1 MKQSLLIA
9 LIATSLFACKS
20 ATETKPA
27 FDLENAKKEI
37 IAANKELT
45 DALSKADSVAVA
57 SAYSADGAL
66 MSYNA
71 PIVKGKE
78 NLIKSWG
85 AFIKATGGA
94 TVELNTVE
102 VWGDENYLT
111 EEGTFVIKSKEGT
124 QMDIGKYLVL
134 WKKED
139 GKWKL
144 HRDISNSD
152 LPPVAP
158 AATK

>member
-9 LIATSLFACKS
+9 LIAISLFACKS
-20 ATETKPA
+20 TTETKPA

-37 IAANKELT
+37 IAANQELT
-45 DALSKADSVAVA
+45 NALSKGDSVAVA
-57 SAYSADGAL
+57 SAYSIDGAL

-85 AFIKATGGA
+85 AFINATGGA

-111 EEGTFVIKSKEGT
+111 EQGTFVIKSKEGT

-134 WKKED
+134 WKKEE

-158 AATK
+158 AAAK

>member
-1 MKQSLLIA
+1 MKKLFFVA
-9 LIATSLFACKS
+9 VVATSLFACKS
-20 ATETKPA
+20 STEQKSA

-45 DALSKADSVAVA
+45 DALSKGDSVAVA
-57 SAYSADGAL
+57 SAYSIDGAL

-85 AFIKATGGA
+85 AFITATGGA

-102 VWGDENYLT
+102 VWGDENFLT
-111 EEGTFVIKSKEGT
+111 EEGTFVIKSKEGA

-158 AATK
+158 AAK